1 MSKTK
6 IYMDHAATSP
16 LREEAF
22 AEMLPYLRERYG
34 NPSSVYSL
42 GREARKALARARER
56 TAEALG
62 AAPEEIFF
70 TSGGTESN
78 NIAIRGA
85 LKHKGGKGH
94 LITSLVEHHSVLD
107 VFRELS
113 AEGYEVTFLPVDR
126 YGMVNVDEL
135 ERAIRKDTVL
145 ISVMT
150 ANNEVGTLQPVEDI
164 GRIAA
169 KRNITFHTDAVQAVG
184 HIPVDVRKFNCDSLS
199 LSAHKFNGPKGVGAL
214 YLRRGVKVAPLYR
227 GGGQEGKIRPGTE
240 NVPGIAGL
248 GKALELS
255 TQDLPSKMKELT
267 ALRDSLI
274 RGLVALDE
282 VSLNGHPTRRLPGNV
297 NVCFKYVE
305 GEAILLG
312 LDLQGVATSS
322 GSACASEGTEPSHV
336 LRAIGLD
343 YMAAR
348 GSVRFSLGRGNT
360 PEDVECVL
368 DIIKPILER
377 IRKMSAAYIR
387 PQ

>member
-1 MSKTK
+1 
-6 IYMDHAATSP
+6 
-16 LREEAF
+16 
-22 AEMLPYLRERYG
+22 
-34 NPSSVYSL
+34 
-42 GREARKALARARER
+42 
-56 TAEALG
+56 
-62 AAPEEIFF
+62 
-70 TSGGTESN
+70 
-78 NIAIRGA
+78 
-85 LKHKGGKGH
+85 
-94 LITSLVEHHSVLD
+94 
-107 VFRELS
+107 
-113 AEGYEVTFLPVDR
+113 
-126 YGMVNVDEL
+126 
-135 ERAIRKDTVL
+135 
-145 ISVMT
+145 MT